1 MILRSS
7 STPATGPLFS
17 PFSDGPNRDFDAVN
31 NTHTNHIKHHP
42 VFHDHKLSF
51 PHVLQHFNL
60 TPSLGRSSSSPM
72 SELNQEKGSSQIKG
86 LRKASSDTSLK
97 SLVYTSSCDQEEF
110 RNSTIFSKKS
120 QYRDHKIMLHS
131 SPSFSIFNK
140 NDGLEDERHNGTDV
154 GREEELMRTITIGE
168 TIESIGSGDLR
179 FGKNSIG
186 LIEEK
191 GEKEQ
196 EQDSKGIENFDIEEV
211 REPVSP
217 PLYLAV
223 GLGIDDIDFGGDSD
237 GGGGYHLSFP
247 NFDEGDDVEQYYK
260 RMIDEY
266 PFHPLLL
273 SNYARLLQSKGD
285 LHGAEEYY
293 RLATLAAPSD
303 GEILMQYAK
312 LEWELNHD
320 QDRALI
326 NFERA
331 VQAAPQ
337 DSNVLAAYASF
348 LWEIEGDG
356 EGDTF
361 RPEYILVPLSLL
373 GHKFV
378 NAFILPSEHHGDLED
393 HVASDADKDR
403 DAEEYYRAMVEANPC
418 NSLVLRNYAEFLYQS
433 KRDLK
438 RAEEYYSRAILA
450 DPGDGEILSQ
460 YAKLVWELYRDHE
473 KALCYFEQ
481 SIQATPA
488 DSYVLA
494 AYASFL
500 WETEENEE
508 DSTSQFQMPNHNEGA
523 VADANAQ
530 VHHKY

>member
-1 MILRSS
+1 MLLRSS
-7 STPATGPLFS
+7 STSAAGPLFS

-31 NTHTNHIKHHP
+31 NTHDTHTNHIKHQP

-51 PHVLQHFNL
+51 PHGLQHLNL
-60 TPSLGRSSSSPM
+60 TPLSGHSSSSPL
-72 SELNQEKGSSQIKG
+72 SELDQEKGSSRINS
-86 LRKASSDTSLK
+86 LRRASSDSNLE
-97 SLVYTSSCDQEEF
+97 SFVYTSSCDQEEF
-110 RNSTIFSKKS
+110 RNSTTTSKKF
-120 QYRDHKIMLHS
+120 QYRHHKRMLHS
-131 SPSFSIFNK
+131 SPSFSIFYK
-140 NDGLEDERHNGTDV
+140 NDELEDEGHNGTDV
-154 GREEELMRTITIGE
+154 GREEELMRTITIRE
-168 TIESIGSGDLR
+168 NIESIGSGDFS
-179 FGKNSIG
+179 FGKTSMG
-186 LIEEK
+186 LIEEE

-196 EQDSKGIENFDIEEV
+196 EQDSNGIENFDIEV
-211 REPVSP
+211 REPASP
-217 PLYLAV
+217 PLYLAA
-223 GLGIDDIDFGGDSD
+223 GLGIDDIDLGGNS
-237 GGGGYHLSFP
+237 GGGGGFHLSFP
-247 NFDEGDDVEQYYK
+247 NFDEDDDVEEYYK
-260 RMIDEY
+260 RMIDEN

-273 SNYARLLQSKGD
+273 SNYARLLQSKED

-293 RLATLAAPSD
+293 RLATLAAPAD

-331 VQAAPQ
+331 VQSAPQ

-348 LWEIEGDG
+348 LWEIEDDG
-356 EGDTF
+356 EGNTF
-361 RPEYILVPLSLL
+361 QPE
-373 GHKFV
+373 
-378 NAFILPSEHHGDLED
+378 FIQLPSEHHIDLED
-393 HVASDADKDR
+393 HAASDANKDR
-403 DAEEYYRAMVEANPC
+403 DAEEFYRAMVEANPC

-438 RAEEYYSRAILA
+438 GAEEYFSRAIVA

-460 YAKLVWELYRDHE
+460 YAKLVWELYRDHD
-473 KALCYFEQ
+473 KALCYFKQ

-508 DSTSQFQMPNHNEGA
+508 DSTSQFEMPNHNEGA
-523 VADANAQ
+523 VAAANAQ

>member
-17 PFSDGPNRDFDAVN
+17 PFSDGPNRDFDAAK
-31 NTHTNHIKHHP
+31 NTHTNHTNHHP
-42 VFHDHKLSF
+42 VFHDHKQSF
-51 PHVLQHFNL
+51 PHVLQHLNL

-72 SELNQEKGSSQIKG
+72 SELDQEKGSSRIKG
-86 LRKASSDTSLK
+86 LRKASSDSSLK

-110 RNSTIFSKKS
+110 RNSSIFSKKS
-120 QYRDHKIMLHS
+120 QYRDHKRMLHS
-131 SPSFSIFNK
+131 SPSLSMFNK
-140 NDGLEDERHNGTDV
+140 NGLEDERHNHIM
-154 GREEELMRTITIGE
+154 EQI
-168 TIESIGSGDLR
+168 
-179 FGKNSIG
+179 FGKKSTG
-186 LIEEK
+186 LIEEE

-196 EQDSKGIENFDIEEV
+196 EQDSNGIENFNIEEV

-217 PLYLAV
+217 PLYLAA
-223 GLGIDDIDFGGDSD
+223 GLGIDDIDFGGDS
-237 GGGGYHLSFP
+237 GGGGVFHLSFP

-320 QDRALI
+320 QDTALI

-331 VQAAPQ
+331 VQAAPR

-348 LWEIEGDG
+348 LWEIEAGG
-356 EGDTF
+356 EGDKF
-361 RPEYILVPLSLL
+361 QPEYIL
-373 GHKFV
+373 
-378 NAFILPSEHHGDLED
+378 LPSEHHSDLED
-393 HVASDADKDR
+393 HAASDAEKDH
-403 DAEEYYRAMVEANPC
+403 DAEYYRAMVEANPC
-418 NSLVLRNYAEFLYQS
+418 NSLVLRNYAEFLYQLGKLFSAFRVTSHVKLKKAGSVALRSLCKFLS

-438 RAEEYYSRAILA
+438 GAEEYYSRAILA

-488 DSYVLA
+488 DSYVVA

-500 WETEENEE
+500 WETEENVD

>member
-17 PFSDGPNRDFDAVN
+17 PFSDGPNRDFDAAK
-31 NTHTNHIKHHP
+31 NTHTNHTNHHP
-42 VFHDHKLSF
+42 VFHDHKQSF
-51 PHVLQHFNL
+51 PHVLQHLNL

-72 SELNQEKGSSQIKG
+72 SELDQEKGSSRIKG
-86 LRKASSDTSLK
+86 LRKASSDSSLK

-110 RNSTIFSKKS
+110 RNSSIFSKKS
-120 QYRDHKIMLHS
+120 QYRDHKRMLHS
-131 SPSFSIFNK
+131 SPSLSMFNK
-140 NDGLEDERHNGTDV
+140 NGLEDERHNGADV

-168 TIESIGSGDLR
+168 TIESIGSGDFR
-179 FGKNSIG
+179 FGKKSTG
-186 LIEEK
+186 LIEEE

-196 EQDSKGIENFDIEEV
+196 EQDSNGIENFNIEEV

-217 PLYLAV
+217 PLYLAA
-223 GLGIDDIDFGGDSD
+223 GLGIDDIDFGGDS
-237 GGGGYHLSFP
+237 GGGGVFHLSFP

-320 QDRALI
+320 QDTALI

-331 VQAAPQ
+331 VQAAPR

-348 LWEIEGDG
+348 LWEIEAGG
-356 EGDTF
+356 EGDKF
-361 RPEYILVPLSLL
+361 QPEYIL
-373 GHKFV
+373 
-378 NAFILPSEHHGDLED
+378 LPSEHHSDLED
-393 HVASDADKDR
+393 HAASDAEKDH
-403 DAEEYYRAMVEANPC
+403 DAEYYRAMVEANPC
-418 NSLVLRNYAEFLYQS
+418 NSLVLRNYAEFLYQRLEVRHGGS
-433 KRDLK
+433 KDL
-438 RAEEYYSRAILA
+438 
-450 DPGDGEILSQ
+450 
-460 YAKLVWELYRDHE
+460 WH
-473 KALCYFEQ
+473 
-481 SIQATPA
+481 
-488 DSYVLA
+488 
-494 AYASFL
+494 
-500 WETEENEE
+500 
-508 DSTSQFQMPNHNEGA
+508 TS
-523 VADANAQ
+523 
-530 VHHKY
+530 KYGIFVN

>member
-17 PFSDGPNRDFDAVN
+17 PFSDGPNRDFDAVK

-51 PHVLQHFNL
+51 PHVLQHLNL

-72 SELNQEKGSSQIKG
+72 SELDQEKGSSRIKG
-86 LRKASSDTSLK
+86 LRKASSDSSLK

-110 RNSTIFSKKS
+110 RNSSIFSKKS
-120 QYRDHKIMLHS
+120 QYRDHKRMLHS
-131 SPSFSIFNK
+131 SPSLSMFNK
-140 NDGLEDERHNGTDV
+140 NGLEDERHNGADV

-168 TIESIGSGDLR
+168 TIESIGSGDFR
-179 FGKNSIG
+179 FGKKSTG
-186 LIEEK
+186 LIEEE

-196 EQDSKGIENFDIEEV
+196 EQDSNGIENFNIEEV

-217 PLYLAV
+217 PLYLAA
-223 GLGIDDIDFGGDSD
+223 GLGIDDIDFSVDS
-237 GGGGYHLSFP
+237 GGGGVFHLSFP

-348 LWEIEGDG
+348 LWEIEAGG
-356 EGDTF
+356 EGDKF
-361 RPEYILVPLSLL
+361 QPEYILLQ
-373 GHKFV
+373 
-378 NAFILPSEHHGDLED
+378 LPSEHHSDLED
-393 HVASDADKDR
+393 HAASDAEKDHN
-403 DAEEYYRAMVEANPC
+403 AEEYYRAMVEANPC

-438 RAEEYYSRAILA
+438 GAEEYYSRAILA

-500 WETEENEE
+500 WETEENVD